1 MYRLKD
7 VDHVCKLYGV
17 YEDEKNVYIVEVSQS
32 SMNEE

>member
-17 YEDEKNVYIVEVSQS
+17 YEDAENLYIVEVSQS
-32 SMNEE
+32 YVNDD